1 MPFPADFETYAGTRL
16 FIKPG
21 RPTDNTE
28 AAFETFF
35 AAAGAAE
42 FTVTQVGSIKG
53 RESNIT
59 ELDVVSQAL
68 VRQGVGNYKLPTSEW
83 MVLEEG
89 PDGGTDAYDAADDA
103 LTATNKPVVS
113 FAAVRQS
120 GAVLYWTAKVS
131 NLTEPGGGS
140 NDNLVYALTL
150 LFQTEAIQALT
161 PVIPDT
167 TP

>member
-16 FIKPG
+16 FIKLA

-35 AAAGAAE
+35 AAAGVAE
-42 FTVTQVGSIKG
+42 FTVTQVGAIKG
-53 RESNIT
+53 RESNTT
-59 ELDVVSQAL
+59 ELDVVSQGL

-83 MVLEEG
+83 MVLDEG
-89 PDGGTDAYDAADDA
+89 PDGDTDAFDIADNA
-103 LTATNKPVVS
+103 LTNSTKPVVS

-131 NLTEPGGGS
+131 NLSEPGGGS
-140 NDNLVYALTL
+140 NDNLVYAMTL
-150 LFQTEAIQALT
+150 LFQTEAITSAT
-161 PVIPDT
+161 PVIPT
-167 TP
+167 VV

>member
-16 FIKPG
+16 FAKLG
-21 RPTDNTE
+21 LPTDDTE

-42 FTVTQVGSIKG
+42 FTVTQVGAIKG

-59 ELDVVSQAL
+59 ELDVVSQGL

-89 PDGGTDAYDAADDA
+89 PDGDTDAFDIADDA
-103 LTATNKPVVS
+103 MRDPTKPRVS

-120 GAVLYWTAKVS
+120 GAVLYWSAKVS
-131 NLTEPGGGS
+131 NLSEPGGGS
-140 NDNLVYALTL
+140 NDNLVYAMTL
-150 LFQTEAIQALT
+150 LFQSEAIQA
-161 PVIPDT
+161 T
-167 TP
+167 TPTIPTVV